1 MSEDI
6 KEVEKIENEI
16 ELNVEER
23 KKLKEFL
30 KKNLEIMI
38 GNEKIEKDYDI
49 KKDWKEK
56 FENYGS
62 IEPISDID
70 EDTKVPY
77 LIFKH
82 SIFLE
87 NKNLKNS
94 DLGDSIYP
102 VFYIYTVKEK
112 KQKFLILGFGEGIKS
127 AEKSKISWEKK
138 LEFFFESIEKFF
150 LNNGIETE
158 EKFEYQSYKSYP
170 GTTPKTKYLIPFDR
184 ILFNESY
191 LIENNLE
198 SQINKITCDLEEI
211 LKYYIS
217 YIELYEKYKNR
228 IKNDKEIKEKDLRE
242 ILEYSMK
249 CNPEEEE
256 CEKDKENYNK
266 IFFNF
271 INEGFNFPL
280 NTILYGNS
288 EIEKNYVL
296 YSVGIIEKNK
306 IISKESSKENID
318 IEAYKEITD
327 FNNYKNIL
335 EKFESYKE
343 NGQIE
348 FISSNAQNTSDN
360 FKNICEKAKN
370 DKDNNNY
377 ILIIEDINKRDKLEI
392 FGEEDDSKLKE
403 RNYNKEYSE
412 IPKNLYIL
420 GIINTLSDYR
430 AFLNLKICNY
440 FNFEKMY
447 SKDEIIEK
455 FGKID
460 EEIFK
465 KVDNFKF
472 PLNTILYGPP
482 GTGKTYNSILYSL
495 GIATKNEGIIN
506 RIKNNTETISD
517 EKINEFNDLKKQGQI
532 EFVTFHQ
539 SYSYEDFVEGIRP
552 TLDNK
557 NVSKNTKSMEENKKD
572 LKYTLYSGIFKD
584 ICERAEEKGNLDKNY
599 VLIIDEINRGNIS
612 KIFGELITL
621 LEPSK
626 RLGETEELKIRLP
639 YSDEEFG
646 VPKNLYILGTMN
658 TADRSIALLDI
669 ALRRRFNFIEM
680 PPKYNLLKSISTETI
695 DTESKDIKNTKT
707 HNIDLKK
714 LLKAINTRIEFL
726 LDKDHLIGH
735 SYFVKVETFDDL
747 KEVFRNSIIPL
758 LQEYFYDDFEK
769 IKFVLNIK
777 DDEDNKD
784 NNSIIRK
791 EKIESEYI
799 PETLPKN
806 FPKSLKNK
814 TIYEINEEAFEE
826 YENYRNIYH
835 EETKNESNE
844 QSIKNTEI
852 EETK

>member
-16 ELNVEER
+16 ELSVEER
-23 KKLKEFL
+23 EKLKEFL

-38 GNEKIEKDYDI
+38 GNEKTEKDYDI

-70 EDTKVPY
+70 KDTKVPY

-102 VFYIYTVKEK
+102 VFYIYTIKEK

-138 LEFFFESIEKFF
+138 LELFFESIEKFF

-170 GTTPKTKYLIPFDR
+170 GTTPKTKYLIPFYR

-228 IKNDKEIKEKDLRE
+228 IKNDEEIKEKDLRE
-242 ILEYSMK
+242 ILEYYMK
-249 CNPEEEE
+249 CNPEEE
-256 CEKDKENYNK
+256 CEKGKENYNK

-420 GIINTLSDYR
+420 GIINTLSDYK
-430 AFLNLKICNY
+430 AFLNLEICNH
-440 FNFEKMY
+440 FNFKKMY
-447 SKDEIIEK
+447 SKNEIIENI
-455 FGKID
+455 GEID
-460 EEIFK
+460 EEIENLLSVK
-465 KVDNFKF
+465 GKVDNFKF

-482 GTGKTYNSILYSL
+482 GTGKTYNSIFYSV
-495 GIATKNEGIIN
+495 GIIKKDKSIIDMIEDKTKNISNIEKEEIF
-506 RIKNNTETISD
+506 NN
-517 EKINEFNDLKKQGQI
+517 FNDLKEQGQI
-532 EFVTFHQ
+532 EFITFHQ

-557 NVSKNTKSMEENKKD
+557 NISENIESMEENKKD

-584 ICERAEEKGNLDKNY
+584 ICERAGEKGNLDKNY
-599 VLIIDEINRGNIS
+599 ILIIDEINRGNIS

-621 LEPSK
+621 LESTK
-626 RLGETEELKIRLP
+626 RLGEAEELKIRLP
-639 YSDEEFG
+639 YSCKEFG

-658 TADRSIALLDI
+658 TADRSIALLDM

-769 IKFVLNIK
+769 IRVVLNI
-777 DDEDNKD
+777 EDKD
-784 NNSIIRK
+784 NDNDKESFIIKK
-791 EKIESEYI
+791 EI
-799 PETLPKN
+799 PQNFSETLKKKLGK
-806 FPKSLKNK
+806 KSVY
-814 TIYEINEEAFEE
+814 IINEAEDKEIGFNK
-826 YENYRNIYH
+826 YQNYTKIY
-835 EETKNESNE
+835 N
-844 QSIKNTEI
+844 
-852 EETK
+852 

>member
-16 ELNVEER
+16 ELNEEER
-23 KKLKEFL
+23 EKLKEFL
-30 KKNLEIMI
+30 KKNLEIMM
-38 GNEKIEKDYDI
+38 GNEKTEKDYDI

-127 AEKSKISWEKK
+127 AQKSKISWEKK

-170 GTTPKTKYLIPFDR
+170 GTTPKTKYLIPFYR
-184 ILFNESY
+184 VLFNESY

-217 YIELYEKYKNR
+217 YIELYGKYKNR
-228 IKNDKEIKEKDLRE
+228 MKNDKEIKEKDLRE
-242 ILEYSMK
+242 ILEYYMK
-249 CNPEEEE
+249 CNPEEKE
-256 CEKDKENYNK
+256 CVKDKENYNK

-288 EIEKNYVL
+288 EIAKNYVI
-296 YSVGIIEKNK
+296 YSVGIIERNK
-306 IISKESSKENID
+306 IISKEKSKENID
-318 IEAYKEITD
+318 IDTYKEITS
-327 FNNYKNIL
+327 FNDYKNIL
-335 EKFESYKE
+335 EKFETYKE

-348 FISSNAQNTSDN
+348 FISSNSQNTSDN

-377 ILIIEDINKRDKLEI
+377 ILIIEDINKMDKLDI
-392 FGEEDDSKLKE
+392 FGGEDDSKLKE

-420 GIINTLSDYR
+420 GIINTLSDYK
-430 AFLNLKICNY
+430 AFLNLEICNH

-447 SKDEIIEK
+447 SKDQIIEK
-455 FGKID
+455 IGKID
-460 EEIFK
+460 EEIIENG
-465 KVDNFKF
+465 DNFKF

-482 GTGKTYNSILYSL
+482 GTGKTYNSIFYSV
-495 GIATKNEGIIN
+495 GIIKKDKSIIDMIKDKTKNIGNIVKEEIF
-506 RIKNNTETISD
+506 NN
-517 EKINEFNDLKKQGQI
+517 FNYLKEQGQI

-557 NVSKNTKSMEENKKD
+557 NISKNIESIEENKKD
-572 LKYTLYSGIFKD
+572 LKYTLYSGIFKN
-584 ICERAEEKGNLDKNY
+584 ICERAESNLDKNY

-639 YSDEEFG
+639 YSGEEFG

-680 PPKYNLLKSISTETI
+680 PPKYNLLNSINIETI
-695 DTESKDIKNTKT
+695 GTESKNTENT
-707 HNIDLKK
+707 EIIDLKK
-714 LLKAINTRIEFL
+714 LLEAINTRIEFL

-735 SYFVKVETFDDL
+735 SYFINIKSFEDL
-747 KEVFRNSIIPL
+747 KEIFRNSIIPL

-769 IKFVLNIK
+769 IRFVLNSEVTNFIIEKKVEPDSNYISEDIK
-777 DDEDNKD
+777 KKF
-784 NNSIIRK
+784 S
-791 EKIESEYI
+791 
-799 PETLPKN
+799 
-806 FPKSLKNK
+806 KSLQNK
-814 TIYEINEEAFEE
+814 IIYEINEKAFEE
-826 YENYRNIYH
+826 GKNYINIYTLKTKDN
-835 EETKNESNE
+835 EEASKNDEFYDN
-844 QSIKNTEI
+844 
-852 EETK
+852 

>member
-6 KEVEKIENEI
+6 KEVEKIENKI
-16 ELNVEER
+16 ELSVEER
-23 KKLKEFL
+23 EKLKEFL
-30 KKNLEIMI
+30 KENLEII
-38 GNEKIEKDYDI
+38 LRGESEEKGYDFKKATEIKEKN
-49 KKDWKEK
+49 WKEK
-56 FENYGS
+56 FTNQKYYKN
-62 IEPISDID
+62 IKIISNDISSVD
-70 EDTKVPY
+70 KKRSTTTYPAF
-77 LIFKH
+77 LGFKH
-82 SIFLE
+82 LFFGEII
-87 NKNLKNS
+87 KI
-94 DLGDSIYP
+94 GDIYP
-102 VFYIYTVKEK
+102 VFYLYNDENSPN
-112 KQKFLILGFGEGIKS
+112 E
-127 AEKSKISWEKK
+127 
-138 LEFFFESIEKFF
+138 
-150 LNNGIETE
+150 
-158 EKFEYQSYKSYP
+158 
-170 GTTPKTKYLIPFDR
+170 KYLILVFGTLITNFEIKSSIYWDNRFKDICLDIYNYFKHISIKVKENFLDTYRGEVSPSNDKY
-184 ILFNESY
+184 LVYNSY
-191 LIENNLE
+191 IIKDDLKEHIE
-198 SQINKITCDLEEI
+198 KITYDLEKI
-211 LKYYIS
+211 LNYYIS

-228 IKNDKEIKEKDLRE
+228 IKNDEEIKEKDLRE
-242 ILEYSMK
+242 ILEYYMK
-249 CNPEEEE
+249 CNPEEKE

-271 INEGFNFPL
+271 INKGFNFPL
-280 NTILYGNS
+280 DTILYGNS
-288 EIEKNYVL
+288 EIVKNYVI
-296 YSVGIIEKNK
+296 YSVGIIERNK
-306 IISKESSKENID
+306 IISKEKSKENID
-318 IEAYKEITD
+318 IDAYKEITS
-327 FNNYKNIL
+327 FNDYKNIL
-335 EKFESYKE
+335 EKFEIYKE

-348 FISSNAQNTSDN
+348 FIASNAQNTSDN

-377 ILIIEDINKRDKLEI
+377 ILIIEDINKLDI
-392 FGEEDDSKLKE
+392 FGGEDDSKLKE

-455 FGKID
+455 IGKID
-460 EEIFK
+460 EEILK

-482 GTGKTYNSILYSL
+482 GTGKTYNSIFYSV
-495 GIATKNEGIIN
+495 GIIKKDKSIIDMIKDKTKNISNIVKEEIF
-506 RIKNNTETISD
+506 NN
-517 EKINEFNDLKKQGQI
+517 FNYLKEQGQI

-557 NVSKNTKSMEENKKD
+557 NISENIESIEENKKD
-572 LKYTLYSGIFKD
+572 LKYTLYSGIFKN
-584 ICERAEEKGNLDKNY
+584 ICERAESNLDKNY

-639 YSDEEFG
+639 YSGEEFG

-680 PPKYNLLKSISTETI
+680 PPKYNLLKTI
-695 DTESKDIKNTKT
+695 NCKEGEINLQ
-707 HNIDLKK
+707 DL
-714 LLKAINTRIEFL
+714 LEAINTRIEFL

-735 SYFVKVETFDDL
+735 SYFIKVETFDDL
-747 KEVFRNSIIPL
+747 KEVFRNSIMPL
-758 LQEYFYDDFEK
+758 LQEYFYGDFEK

-777 DDEDNKD
+777 DNKD
-784 NNSIIRK
+784 NNFIIKK

-799 PETLPKN
+799 PKNLLKN
-806 FPKSLKNK
+806 FPKSIQKK

-835 EETKNESNE
+835 KETKNESNE
-844 QSIKNTEI
+844 QAIKNTEI